1 MKHVGWFFW
10 LSLAVLLFSRR
21 AGADPSDADRAT
33 ARALAIEGFK
43 ALDDK
48 DFTTAADRFSRADAI
63 VHAPTL
69 LLGLARADVGLG
81 KLVAAQEVYNRLV
94 HEPVAKNATKVFLA
108 AVASGKTELDALTPR
123 IAWLTVKVTGGTA
136 TDVQVDGVAI
146 PSAAVGA
153 PRPVDPGQ
161 HLAVA
166 TATGARAES
175 KVTLR
180 EGQKQTITLEL
191 TPLAAAPP
199 VAPAVVA
206 PVVPPPAVA
215 PPAVVAPVVVAP
227 IPKLPPPPKEKEPQ
241 AIAQK
246 RSTRKTVAYVSL
258 GVGAAGLV
266 LGAVTGAVAGTIHG
280 SVVGSCPG
288 GRCPADDQSKVDN
301 YNTMGLVSTIGFIA
315 GGAAAGLGVVLLV
328 TSPKTPA
335 ARVGLTVAPTNGGGM
350 LGAAGSF

>member
-1 MKHVGWFFW
+1 MKHVRWFFW
-10 LSLAVLLFSRR
+10 LSLVLLVSRR
-21 AGADPSDADRAT
+21 ANADPSDADRAT
-33 ARALAIEGFK
+33 ARAMAIEGFK

-94 HEPVAKNATKVFLA
+94 HEPVAKNATKAFLA
-108 AVASGKTELDALTPR
+108 AVASGKTELAALTPR

-136 TDVQVDGVAI
+136 TDVQIDGVAI
-146 PSAAVGA
+146 PGAAVGA

-161 HLAVA
+161 HLAIA

-175 KVTLR
+175 KVTLS

-191 TPLAAAPP
+191 TPVAAAPP
-199 VAPAVVA
+199 VAPGVVPPVVA
-206 PVVPPPAVA
+206 PPAVVPPVVA
-215 PPAVVAPVVVAP
+215 PPAVVAPARQPSFPPPANEPQPVAP
-227 IPKLPPPPKEKEPQ
+227 R
-241 AIAQK
+241 
-246 RSTRKTVAYVSL
+246 RSVRKTVTLVSL

-266 LGAVTGAVAGTIHG
+266 LGVVTGAVAGTIHG
-280 SVVGSCPG
+280 SVVGSCPD
-288 GRCPADDQSKVDN
+288 GRCPADDQSKVNN
-301 YNTMGLVSTIGFIA
+301 YNTMGLVSTVGFIA
-315 GGAAAGLGVVLLV
+315 GGAAGGLGVVLLV
-328 TSPKTPA
+328 TSPKAPA
-335 ARVGLTVAPTNGGGM
+335 ARVGLTVAPTTGGGM